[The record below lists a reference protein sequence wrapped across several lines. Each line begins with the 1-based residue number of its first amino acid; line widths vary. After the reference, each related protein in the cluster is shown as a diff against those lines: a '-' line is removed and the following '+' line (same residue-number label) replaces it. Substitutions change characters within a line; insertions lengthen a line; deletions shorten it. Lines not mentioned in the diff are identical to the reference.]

1 MRYYIA
7 LIHKDADSDFGVSF
21 PDFPGCVSAGSTLD
35 EAVVMA
41 REALEGHVGL
51 MADEG
56 EAIPEPTAM
65 ATILSDPDNRDGT
78 PVLIPLAPI
87 ASQKAVRVNIT
98 LPEDVLREVDRFAE
112 ARGFTRSGFLAHAA
126 RRAMETA

>member
-35 EAVVMA
+35 EAVSMA

-56 EAIPEPTAM
+56 EAIPEPAAM
-65 ATILSDPDNRDGT
+65 ATILADPDNRDGT

-98 LPEDVLREVDRFAE
+98 LPEDVLRDVDRFAE

-126 RRAMETA
+126 RRAMEAA